1 MPVKPQRSSTIVTRS
16 QVKSR
21 LAGIFILVLFCA
33 VVAAP
38 MYADRAIDWVNAK
51 ANLGMPRLPDKG
63 YNLGLDLQGG
73 AHLVYQ
79 AKTDAIAEA
88 DKASSVE
95 GGFRVTHDKSSMD
108 LMHDQVPGEPVMA
121 ASIWDDQ
128 VTVQE
133 VGDEYSKWFTS
144 HAGFPCRL
152 VAFAEENPR
161 LVDPRYAVGENHV
174 SLADGY
180 PILVIGMESLNDLN
194 QRLPVPVPMNRFR
207 PNLIFTGGKPYEE
220 DNWRTFRIGQS
231 RFVGVKPCGR
241 CVFTTIDQQTGRM
254 GTEPLATLSRYRK
267 FDGKVNFGQNVI
279 PLDHEVIHEGDE
291 INQE

>member
-1 MPVKPQRSSTIVTRS
+1 MASLILAEIWIYPI
-16 QVKSR
+16 KSLGGIR
-21 LAGIFILVLFCA
+21 LASSRVMPKGLAWDRRWMLVDENGKFLTQRTHPALSAFKLR
-33 VVAAP
+33 P
-38 MYADRAIDWVNAK
+38 
-51 ANLGMPRLPDKG
+51 L
-63 YNLGLDLQGG
+63 
-73 AHLVYQ
+73 
-79 AKTDAIAEA
+79 
-88 DKASSVE
+88 E

-108 LMHDQVPGEPVMA
+108 LMHDQVPGGPVMA

-133 VGDEYSKWFTS
+133 VGDGYNKWFTS

-161 LVDPRYAVGENHV
+161 PVDPRYAVGENHV

-241 CVFTTIDQQTGRM
+241 CVFTTIDQQTGKM
-254 GTEPLATLSRYRK
+254 GSEPLATLSRYRK

-279 PLDHEVIHEGDE
+279 PLDHEVIQEGDE